1 MILTR
6 ALSNDFSIASSALI
20 KTANRSAVRTAFAAV
35 AVLLATSTLVHSATI
50 NYGTF
55 NVPAAGIMFQ
65 NVSESSGTDAVPMYG
80 PPEPYNIGMD
90 FDPANFTSSSGGGSA
105 DTTDGQL
112 NFTIMGLVN
121 ANGYVG
127 ITHFNVFEAGDY
139 TLFGAGGA
147 GTGVAAG
154 AIARATITQVN
165 GLPVAPI
172 TLAPINA
179 SFGDSLP
186 GSVVVGPWS
195 LGLFYNLSAGLP
207 SGQVATKVEVAINNT
222 LATSSEAGSTAFIA
236 KKDFRIDLST
246 DVFGNPMVPE
256 PTTLVL
262 TALSGVVALA
272 FRRGRA

>member
-1 MILTR
+1 
-6 ALSNDFSIASSALI
+6 
-20 KTANRSAVRTAFAAV
+20 
-35 AVLLATSTLVHSATI
+35 
-50 NYGTF
+50 
-55 NVPAAGIMFQ
+55 MFQ

-90 FDPANFTSSSGGGSA
+90 FDPANFTSSSSGGSA

-154 AIARATITQVN
+154 AIARATITQIN

-172 TLAPINA
+172 
-179 SFGDSLP
+179 
-186 GSVVVGPWS
+186 
-195 LGLFYNLSAGLP
+195 
-207 SGQVATKVEVAINNT
+207 
-222 LATSSEAGSTAFIA
+222 
-236 KKDFRIDLST
+236 
-246 DVFGNPMVPE
+246 
-256 PTTLVL
+256 
-262 TALSGVVALA
+262 ALRRSMLALA
-272 FRRGRA
+272 IRFLVV